1 MEAVGMITWRTSNG
15 DCMPTVVWVRA
26 WVRQRQDAAAVAAV
40 VANRGR
46 GKAAGDGDAG
56 QSASSSSGR
65 ARRALNRLRREQRL
79 QRLQRPRPGGR
90 RHGSGSVMALALAC
104 ASNWLVVVAW
114 PVSNGAAA
122 RLSDFVAVDGDG
134 LGTLWRVVRFCCV
147 HAVQCSGC
155 RHQQIRPLPAESW
168 LSSSWTSNAGLGL
181 VMSGPFPGLRGP
193 ASVTEPLNVA
203 SS

>member
-122 RLSDFVAVDGDG
+122 RLFDFVAVDGDG
-134 LGTLWRVVRFCCV
+134 LGTLWRVVRSCC
-147 HAVQCSGC
+147 AQSLPPP
-155 RHQQIRPLPAESW
+155 QIRPLPAESW